1 MKISKQENKFAFTL
15 ISYAYGE
22 ANRFD
27 RNFSKMEYALQEGKL
42 HIERVVSDLNIP
54 FWEEGNIIESLEEG
68 IKEALEKDLEN
79 FTWQANDDEPRWNA
93 FRIIKTPIKG
103 VYPPVEY

>member
-42 HIERVVSDLNIP
+42 HIERVLSELSIP
-54 FWEEGNIIESLEEG
+54 LWEECNLIESLEDC
-68 IKEALEKDLEN
+68 IKAALEKDLEN
-79 FTWQANDDEPRWNA
+79 FTWQVNDEEPNWNA
-93 FRIIKTPIKG
+93 FRIIKTPVDR